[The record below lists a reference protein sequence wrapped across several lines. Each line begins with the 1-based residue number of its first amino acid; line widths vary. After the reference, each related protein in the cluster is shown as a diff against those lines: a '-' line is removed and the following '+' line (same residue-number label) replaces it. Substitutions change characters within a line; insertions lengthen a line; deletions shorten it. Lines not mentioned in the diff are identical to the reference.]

1 MTAVGVDRVC
11 RPLDAAEGVLHPP
24 LSRQDMEVLDQ
35 WDVVS
40 AHVCGECLRGEP
52 GTGPDVLCLTRAPLD
67 LVRTKARRVLA
78 VQRSLAL
85 RWLAPAGVKVCGEAA
100 FPGGEASTALVL
112 RHSESAW
119 MFRRLDAGHVPLFA
133 RFEANGLLAA
143 PCPVHIAYRQVWDGF
158 AALRAVAGTL
168 G

>member
-11 RPLDAAEGVLHPP
+11 RPLEAAGAVPHPP

-40 AHVCGECLRGEP
+40 AHVCGECLRG
-52 GTGPDVLCLTRAPLD
+52 GPDAGPAAPCPTRAPFD

-78 VQRSLAL
+78 VQRSLAVG
-85 RWLAPAGVKVCGEAA
+85 WLVPAGVKVCGEAA
-100 FPGGEASTALVL
+100 FPGGETSTALVL

-119 MFRRLDAGHVPLFA
+119 MLRRLGAGHAPLFA
-133 RFEANGLLAA
+133 RFEADGLLAA